1 MKAKKFFEERSDQSE
16 VKARIVTKYFF
27 AWARV
32 IMPTAA
38 KHGGKIAYIDLYA
51 GPGRYRDG
59 AASTP
64 LLVLQTALDDAR
76 MAQMLVSYFNDARN
90 ENTATLQ
97 EEINKLPGIEKFTYK
112 PIVTCGEV
120 DDEAAR
126 YFNETKLIPSFSF
139 IDPFG
144 YKGLSLNIIKGVIKD
159 WGCDC
164 VFFFNYNRINA
175 GIGNQFVAQHMDD
188 LFGRE
193 RAEALRKRLP
203 GLSPELREAAILEE
217 LANEIKR
224 LGGTYVLPFTFKN
237 AAGTRTSHK
246 LIFVSKHF
254 RGYSIMKSIMAGE
267 SSTHDEGVPSLT
279 YSPADASMPL
289 LFSLAQPLSK
299 LKESLL
305 ATFAG
310 REVNFT
316 QIYETHSVD
325 TPYIDKNYR
334 EILKQLENEGV
345 INVRSTKG
353 KRRAGTFADHVLIKF
368 SGGGHIGH

>member
-64 LLVLQTALDDAR
+64 LFVLQTALDDAR

-267 SSTHDEGVPSLT
+267 SSTYDGGVPSLT

-299 LKESLL
+299 LKECLL

-334 EILKQLENEGV
+334 EILKRLENEGV

-368 SGGGHIGH
+368 PGGGHIGH